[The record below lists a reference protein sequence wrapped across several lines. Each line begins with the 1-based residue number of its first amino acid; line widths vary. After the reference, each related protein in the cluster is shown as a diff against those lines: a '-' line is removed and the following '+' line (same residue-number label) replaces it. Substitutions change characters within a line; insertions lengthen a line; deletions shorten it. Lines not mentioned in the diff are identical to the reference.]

1 MKKKYSAEYKE
12 YAIEGFYE
20 CKKSGAQYAR
30 ELGISYSTFMR
41 WLSDFDKS
49 KLSPI
54 ENEEIKKL
62 KKRLQ
67 KVEMEN
73 EILKKASAYF
83 AQHMT

>member
-1 MKKKYSAEYKE
+1 MRKQYSAEYKE

-20 CKKSGAQYAR
+20 SKKSGAQYAR
-30 ELGISYSTFMR
+30 ELGISYSTFMK

-49 KLSPI
+49 KLRPL
-54 ENEEIKKL
+54 ENEEIKEL
-62 KKRLQ
+62 KKQLR

-83 AQHMT
+83 AQHLN